1 MISAALLTACFVT
14 IFYRAVIEI
23 MSTITPARLEMRN
36 ISISFSGFH
45 ALQQV
50 DFTLEGGL
58 THALVG
64 ANGAGKSTLM
74 AILSG
79 AHNHYRGE
87 IFIDGQQV
95 DIHSPRQ
102 AKQHGIHV
110 VQQEVDVALVPT
122 LSVAENIMLD
132 TLAEQGHLFNWP
144 QLYRQAEALLE
155 QLDLKLNVRQRLESC
170 TLAEKQQVLLARALS
185 HQCRFLILDEPT
197 APLDQEESARLFR
210 VVRRL
215 QSEGIAIVFISHRIH
230 ELREVCDQLTV
241 LRDGRKVSHDAM
253 GDLSGEQIVE
263 KMLGHTLDDIYPPRR
278 TAFSDKTLLSVK
290 GLHDQH
296 KLRDI
301 SLTLREGEILGIAG
315 LAGAGKTEL
324 CKALFGA
331 TPSRVDQG
339 ELQGR
344 PWKPRSPDRS
354 VAQGLALVPEERRKE
369 GIFIHEGIP
378 MNLSV
383 AADDSFSR
391 WSIFSRRQELNWAK
405 ELIQRLGV
413 RTSSPQQK
421 LARLSGG
428 NQQKV
433 AIGKW
438 LRGNAQVL
446 IFDEP
451 TKGVDIKAKQ
461 DLFNLI
467 DGLAQQGKGII
478 YASGEFS
485 ELVGLCDRIC
495 VLWDGRIVAEL
506 NAADVDEETL
516 LLFST
521 GGTPQ

>member
-23 MSTITPARLEMRN
+23 MSTITPTRLEMRN

-50 DFTLEGGL
+50 DFTLEGGS

-144 QLYRQAEALLE
+144 QLYRQAEALLG
-155 QLDLKLNVRQRLESC
+155 QLCLKLNVRQRLESC

-230 ELREVCDQLTV
+230 ELREICDQLTV

-253 GDLSGEQIVE
+253 GNLSGEKIVE
-263 KMLGHTLDDIYPPRR
+263 KMLGHTLDDVFPPRR
-278 TAFSDKTLLSVK
+278 TAFSEKILFSVS

-301 SLTLREGEILGIAG
+301 SLTLHEGEILGIAG
-315 LAGAGKTEL
+315 LVGAGKTEL

-339 ELQGR
+339 ELQGK
-344 PWKPRSPDRS
+344 PWKPR
-354 VAQGLALVPEERRKE
+354 RRGWLWCQKNDVKKA
-369 GIFIHEGIP
+369 F
-378 MNLSV
+378 LSTRV
-383 AADDSFSR
+383 SR
-391 WSIFSRRQELNWAK
+391 
-405 ELIQRLGV
+405 
-413 RTSSPQQK
+413 
-421 LARLSGG
+421 
-428 NQQKV
+428 
-433 AIGKW
+433 
-438 LRGNAQVL
+438 
-446 IFDEP
+446 
-451 TKGVDIKAKQ
+451 
-461 DLFNLI
+461 
-467 DGLAQQGKGII
+467 
-478 YASGEFS
+478 
-485 ELVGLCDRIC
+485 
-495 VLWDGRIVAEL
+495 
-506 NAADVDEETL
+506 
-516 LLFST
+516 
-521 GGTPQ
+521 